1 MKNGFARVSPCCIAG
16 LQLSSFLFALLA
28 IKVYFRHFTRLYMFG
43 PELLQQLMQLKSATD
58 SGMSKLPEIII
69 EGSSG
74 NGLVKIKLDGTYAL
88 KELKLA
94 TDIKHMELEDLE
106 DFLSLALKQAI
117 DEVTVL
123 REKELASALTELI
136 QNR

>member
-1 MKNGFARVSPCCIAG
+1 
-16 LQLSSFLFALLA
+16 
-28 IKVYFRHFTRLYMFG
+28 MFG

-58 SGMSKLPEIII
+58 SGMSKLPGVIV

-123 REKELASALTELI
+123 REKELASALTDLI